1 MDGALLGGGRDGAP
15 GDDILA
21 LGGDRGGENLGR
33 TGGGEAF
40 REGSASDTVR
50 PRGGGGGPSALGTL
64 RAGGGGT
71 GRVDPLLAGLGGG
84 GGALPGVVKT
94 GGSFLAGRS
103 GN

>member
-1 MDGALLGGGRDGAP
+1 VEGALLGGRRDP

-40 REGSASDTVR
+40 LEGSASDTVR
-50 PRGGGGGPSALGTL
+50 PREGRGGPSALGTL

-71 GRVDPLLAGLGGG
+71 GRADPLLAGLGGG
-84 GGALPGVVKT
+84 GGGGALPGVVK
-94 GGSFLAGRS
+94 GGTFLAGRS